1 MGTKTA
7 DETGATTGAETTT
20 DEEKVNVTKTDEVTE
35 SEAEGGADAAA
46 GDTDTEAS
54 EDTEA
59 AEVLAAGEIDGETEG
74 ERSLGV
80 GQGAGAVVSAALGV
94 VSLTGSWVGT
104 IASARQGLEGQLGAQ
119 ASSSG
124 SNLNKL
130 LKDGYGDAWHAT
142 ALWGGAFAL
151 LALVVGVVVL
161 ARPAFGA
168 PGKPQAVWIKSVS
181 WGGVALGVIGL
192 LLAVL
197 KYTDVL
203 LGLPSVPSAG

>member
-1 MGTKTA
+1 MRTMGTKTA

-20 DEEKVNVTKTDEVTE
+20 DEEKVDVTKTDEVTQ
-35 SEAEGGADAAA
+35 SEAEGGVDAVDENTDAEAA
-46 GDTDTEAS
+46 
-54 EDTEA
+54 EA
-59 AEVLAAGEIDGETEG
+59 AEVLAAGETEG
-74 ERSLGV
+74 EFSSGV
-80 GQGAGAVVSAALGV
+80 GQGAGAVVSAALGL

-104 IASARQGLEGQLGAQ
+104 VASARQSLIGQLGAQ
-119 ASSSG
+119 SSTSG
-124 SNLNKL
+124 NINKL
-130 LKDGYGDAWHAT
+130 LDEGYGDAWHAT

-168 PGKPQAVWIKSVS
+168 PGKPQAAWIKSVS

-203 LGLPSVPSAG
+203 LGLPSAG